1 MAHAKIK
8 ASKRLLSWLASLWL
22 EMSVRYEVRLTEIF
36 FQSKTTQITRSQ
48 PAVVI
53 TGSPHRAGKSR
64 HGSDGR
70 SPRATQ
76 GVREERTPM
85 STQPGPA
92 TPALTTHFEPY
103 VSVEKAAEYLDI
115 APKTLMEKAR
125 KGEVPAYPWGN
136 GMRKIWRFKI
146 SQLDEWM
153 KRKLHSDRRPPLS
166 ERKGFQ

>member
-1 MAHAKIK
+1 M
-8 ASKRLLSWLASLWL
+8 
-22 EMSVRYEVRLTEIF
+22 
-36 FQSKTTQITRSQ
+36 
-48 PAVVI
+48 
-53 TGSPHRAGKSR
+53 
-64 HGSDGR
+64 
-70 SPRATQ
+70 
-76 GVREERTPM
+76 RTPM

-115 APKTLMEKAR
+115 APKTLLQKAR

-153 KRKLHSDRRPPLS
+153 KENYTRIAARLLLKG
-166 ERKGFQ
+166 KGFNEKEAYE

>member
-8 ASKRLLSWLASLWL
+8 ASKRLFSWLASRCL

-48 PAVVI
+48 PAVVV

-76 GVREERTPM
+76 GVREDEDPNVD
-85 STQPGPA
+85 PA
-92 TPALTTHFEPY
+92 RSRNASPY
-103 VSVEKAAEYLDI
+103 D
-115 APKTLMEKAR
+115 TL
-125 KGEVPAYPWGN
+125 
-136 GMRKIWRFKI
+136 
-146 SQLDEWM
+146 
-153 KRKLHSDRRPPLS
+153 
-166 ERKGFQ
+166 